1 MLYLSSKRLYIC
13 VDGLDGLVEDQLE
26 LFLKLIM
33 KMLSLGARIM
43 IFNRRF
49 PRIEECFQD
58 DAALVS
64 VEDLRD
70 WNSQSVALQSASSGT
85 PARLRPNSGC
95 CRGLADRAGPCSP
108 SPTEFPYL

>member
-64 VEDLRD
+64 VEDLRGI
-70 WNSQSVALQSASSGT
+70 NNIRLYLGSRVIRSRYLQV
-85 PARLRPNSGC
+85 R
-95 CRGLADRAGPCSP
+95 ADLQYTIVDTLTKHAQGM
-108 SPTEFPYL
+108 